1 MVVDVDL
8 EGSGLK
14 RCRLAAFLFCGQA
27 LPPLPSLQARKA
39 VARDGFVWCVCVCA
53 WFVFALLAHG
63 SVAGGCDRG
72 PGATAD
78 DADLEGSSLK
88 QPRLRFLLSFL
99 LCGRRR

>member
-39 VARDGFVWCVCVCA
+39 VARDGFVWCVCVC
-53 WFVFALLAHG
+53 VRGLCLLF
-63 SVAGGCDRG
+63 
-72 PGATAD
+72 
-78 DADLEGSSLK
+78 
-88 QPRLRFLLSFL
+88 LRMVQWQVGVTVVLAPLPMMQTWKAVP
-99 LCGRRR
+99 